1 MAGRAA
7 TVRASLAGVLAAGA
21 VLLALGGPARGD
33 GENSG
38 AGAVG
43 AQRAAAPA
51 GDDPAAAGRAVL
63 ARMGCGGC
71 HRLAAAA
78 SVAPVA
84 PDLDEVLPNYD
95 AALLRAKI
103 ADPYPNGADPS
114 FLQMPRDFGRRM
126 SGRELDE
133 LVEFLLATTRD

>member
-1 MAGRAA
+1 M
-7 TVRASLAGVLAAGA
+7 LAGVLAAGA
-21 VLLALGGPARGD
+21 VVLALGGPARG
-33 GENSG
+33 ES
-38 AGAVG
+38 AGARAAG
-43 AQRAAAPA
+43 AQRASAPA
-51 GDDPAAAGRAVL
+51 RHDPVAAGRAVF

-95 AALLRAKI
+95 AAMLRAKI
-103 ADPYPNGADPS
+103 ADPYPTGADPS

-126 SGRELDE
+126 SGRELDD